1 MLGLVHGQF
10 LSTTLGQASVL
21 INDWDTLWDHC
32 TVWELGLHNSCKFF
46 SHLRKPYQ
54 SWGVLSLLFGA
65 KLSYIFTFIPTN
77 SIKSAKL
84 RESIWSASSSTT
96 QKRPLSLLQPKKKN
110 LVSFNRNHPLPPYP
124 SPGWIFPSIFQL
136 SPTQYLSIGWVV
148 PAIFHPFH
156 PPVSSTWEGAGAWYM
171 PSNKTQDYQPTWKI
185 WEPGEMRPN
194 SSGLS
199 KETDRCKG
207 SLIVPRLWFF
217 VEFRQRKEVHSE
229 SLHGHL
235 KTVDLKKSTNESC
248 ELNWGG
254 GFAKW
259 ELQPRKQHLRCSS
272 KNLFQRVWVEERSVY
287 LWFDEGGIHAIK
299 HIFFAEDFYYS

>member
-171 PSNKTQDYQPTWKI
+171 PSNKTQDYQPTWEI
-185 WEPGEMRPN
+185 REPGEPYSYM
-194 SSGLS
+194 SGLS
-199 KETDRCKG
+199 DEADGHKGPLLVQWLWFLVKLRQRRKIYSG
-207 SLIVPRLWFF
+207 SLQFS
-217 VEFRQRKEVHSE
+217 H
-229 SLHGHL
+229 
-235 KTVDLKKSTNESC
+235 
-248 ELNWGG
+248 
-254 GFAKW
+254 
-259 ELQPRKQHLRCSS
+259 
-272 KNLFQRVWVEERSVY
+272 
-287 LWFDEGGIHAIK
+287 
-299 HIFFAEDFYYS
+299 